1 MVKITAKI
9 PKGAR
14 DVLPSQMSVRER
26 TFDLIKQI
34 FQQHG
39 AIGIDTP
46 VFELKDTLTGKY
58 GEDSKLIYDLAD
70 QGGEL
75 LSLRYDL
82 TVPFARYC
90 ATHGIQNIKRY
101 HIAKVYRRDNP
112 AMKSG
117 RYREFYQCDF
127 DIAGDYKSMP
137 MLADSDV
144 LKVLCDILTQL
155 NIGTFVV
162 KLNHRKL
169 LDSIMSVCGVGNDK
183 FRAICSAID
192 KLDKESWETV
202 KHEMTEIKGLSS
214 HSADQLKCYVVDRN
228 GYGPTLL
235 AELRADSKL
244 NANPLAQ
251 QAFDDLDILF
261 SYLDA
266 YGVLDKISFDLSL
279 ARGLDYYTGLIYEA
293 VLTSTNRFGSIA
305 AGGRYDQL
313 VGMFGNKQ
321 IPAVGVSIGI
331 ERILTLLEE
340 QAELDGSNKQSYI
353 QVLVGSAGK
362 DLIIHKMRLSAE
374 LWSAGIAAEFLYNKD
389 PKPAKQLEYAL
400 EHRIPIVL
408 MIGEDE
414 ITNNIV
420 GLREIAAKTQINVS
434 RDNIVSEVKRVLA
447 NPSPSAIDN
456 TTQSNT
462 DQSHVINVQQKLN
475 TTNIK

>member
-1 MVKITAKI
+1 MV
-9 PKGAR
+9 
-14 DVLPSQMSVRER
+14 V
-26 TFDLIKQI
+26 
-34 FQQHG
+34 
-39 AIGIDTP
+39 
-46 VFELKDTLTGKY
+46 
-58 GEDSKLIYDLAD
+58 
-70 QGGEL
+70 
-75 LSLRYDL
+75 
-82 TVPFARYC
+82 
-90 ATHGIQNIKRY
+90 
-101 HIAKVYRRDNP
+101 
-112 AMKSG
+112 
-117 RYREFYQCDF
+117 
-127 DIAGDYKSMP
+127 
-137 MLADSDV
+137 
-144 LKVLCDILTQL
+144 
-155 NIGTFVV
+155 
-162 KLNHRKL
+162 
-169 LDSIMSVCGVGNDK
+169 
-183 FRAICSAID
+183 
-192 KLDKESWETV
+192 
-202 KHEMTEIKGLSS
+202 
-214 HSADQLKCYVVDRN
+214 
-228 GYGPTLL
+228 
-235 AELRADSKL
+235 
-244 NANPLAQ
+244 
-251 QAFDDLDILF
+251 
-261 SYLDA
+261 
-266 YGVLDKISFDLSL
+266 
-279 ARGLDYYTGLIYEA
+279 
-293 VLTSTNRFGSIA
+293 
-305 AGGRYDQL
+305 
-313 VGMFGNKQ
+313 